1 MSRLKEL
8 EAKLTLQQRKAAL
21 MLVENE
27 LMEGVAKKSQEVLA
41 GEIGVDRITVY
52 RWRTQNSVFIEYMNL
67 LADDMLSAH
76 RSEVYSQLLKL
87 IRGSQPS
94 VKAISLYMQRY
105 GMLTQRQIT
114 ETIDASSERS
124 DVDLARE
131 LEEIDDLLN
140 EK

>member
-1 MSRLKEL
+1 MSRIKEL

-21 MLVENE
+21 ILVENE
-27 LMEGVAKKSQEVLA
+27 IIEGGNKKTQE
-41 GEIGVDRITVY
+41 EIASELGVDRITTY
-52 RWRTQNSVFIEYMNL
+52 RWRTQNPVFIEYMNL
-67 LADDMLSAH
+67 IADDMLSAH

-131 LEEIDDLLN
+131 LEEIDELLN
-140 EK
+140 D

>member
-8 EAKLTLQQRKAAL
+8 EAKLTLQQRKASL

-27 LMEGVAKKSQEVLA
+27 LMQGQAKKSQEVLA
-41 GEIGVDRITVY
+41 QEVGVDRITLY
-52 RWRTQNSVFIEYMNL
+52 RWRTQNAVFIEYMNL
-67 LADDMLSAH
+67 MADDMLSSH

-105 GMLTQRQIT
+105 GMLTQRQVT
-114 ETIDASSERS
+114 ETIDSNSNRS
-124 DVDLARE
+124 NEDLAKE
-131 LEEIDDLLN
+131 LADLDDLLN
-140 EK
+140 DK